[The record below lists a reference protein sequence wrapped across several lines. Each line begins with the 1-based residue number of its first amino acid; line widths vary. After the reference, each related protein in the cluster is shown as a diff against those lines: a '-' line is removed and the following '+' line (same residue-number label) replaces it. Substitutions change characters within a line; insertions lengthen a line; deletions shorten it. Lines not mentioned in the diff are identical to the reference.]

1 MPFGF
6 WCGCLFIGSLRPLAG
21 YAVDMVLE
29 NGAVQGCSA
38 GGSMVS
44 LLWLHFDGFLGLGPR
59 NLVLIP
65 RHLDTERCAIGVLWW
80 MNNELITLNNVV
92 MSFRH

>member
-1 MPFGF
+1 MLPFGF

-44 LLWLHFDGFLGLGPR
+44 LLWFQFVGFLGEGPSK
-59 NLVLIP
+59 LVLMP
-65 RHLDTERCAIGVLWW
+65 RHLDTELFSIGVSCGR
-80 MNNELITLNNVV
+80 MSSSHCVV